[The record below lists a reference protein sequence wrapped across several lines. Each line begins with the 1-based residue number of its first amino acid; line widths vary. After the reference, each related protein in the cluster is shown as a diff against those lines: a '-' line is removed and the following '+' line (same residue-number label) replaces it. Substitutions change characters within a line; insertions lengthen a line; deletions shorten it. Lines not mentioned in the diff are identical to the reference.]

1 MNRQEKLQEL
11 KTLFKRRINSR
22 IRRLSKRIENI
33 NANLKLYEKR
43 EEYILKGELLKINLG
58 KIKKGVD
65 SVVITNCFSP
75 EQNEINIK
83 LDPKLSPVENM
94 KNYFKI
100 VHKMKKGLEIESERL
115 EKAEKEV
122 AFLNTALENFM
133 LVEDLEI
140 ADEIFRKHF
149 GEPVEKKIVE
159 KRLEKRVGKRY
170 PYNGGIYIV
179 GRKDSENDE
188 LVKKI
193 AHGND
198 WWFHIRDYTGSHVI
212 LILPKG
218 TELDGDFISTGALIA
233 LINSKAKNS
242 PKEEVIY
249 TQVKNLK
256 KIPGKPGLFSYSNV
270 KSVLAVHNEEKI
282 RKLEEFREFH
292 GDTGKKG

>member
-1 MNRQEKLQEL
+1 MDKQEKLQEL
-11 KTLFKRRINSR
+11 KALFKRRIGSK
-22 IRRLSKRIENI
+22 IKKLKKRIENI
-33 NANLKLYEKR
+33 SKNLSAYEKR
-43 EEYILKGELLKINLG
+43 NDYILKGELLKINLG
-58 KIKKGVD
+58 KIKKGQESISLSNVY
-65 SVVITNCFSP
+65 SS
-75 EQNEINIK
+75 EQEEVTIK

-100 VHKMKKGLEIESERL
+100 EHKMKKGVDIESERL
-115 EKAEKEV
+115 QTAEKEV
-122 AFLNTALENFM
+122 QFLTNALENFIA
-133 LVEDLEI
+133 LEDLEI
-140 ADEIFRKHF
+140 ANEIFKKHF

-159 KRLEKRVGKRY
+159 KRLEKKIGKRY

-179 GRKDSENDE
+179 GRKDTENDE

-198 WWFHIRDYTGSHVI
+198 WWFHIRDYTGSHVV

-218 TELDGDFISTGALIA
+218 VEIDNDFIATGALIA

-270 KSVLAVHNEEKI
+270 KSILAVYDEEKLK
-282 RKLEEFREFH
+282 KLEEFREFH
-292 GDTGKKG
+292 GDGS